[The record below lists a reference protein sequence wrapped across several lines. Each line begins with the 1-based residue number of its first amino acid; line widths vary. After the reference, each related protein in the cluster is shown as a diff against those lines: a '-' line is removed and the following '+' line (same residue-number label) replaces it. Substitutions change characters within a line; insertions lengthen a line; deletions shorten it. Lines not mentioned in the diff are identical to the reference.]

1 MLHPI
6 FSTLAQRPDLVVEH
20 LSAYAALARQEASSA
35 SGKWLTRAMAW
46 VLTALLLV
54 VFLGLTGTALMLGVL
69 QDRFHWVLVLVPG
82 CVLAAALLA
91 WRLASKPQTSQDFV
105 ELKSQ
110 LDSDMQ
116 ALRVLGSTG

>member
-20 LSAYAALARQEASSA
+20 LSAYAALVRQETSNASD
-35 SGKWLTRAMAW
+35 KWLTRTLAW
-46 VLTALLLV
+46 VLTGLLLA
-54 VFLGLTGTALMLGVL
+54 VFLGLTGTALMLGLL

-82 CVLAAALLA
+82 SVLLAALLA
-91 WRLASKPQTSQDFV
+91 WRVASKPPASDGFS

-110 LDSDMQ
+110 LDSDLH
-116 ALRVLGSTG
+116 ALRVLGSAA